1 MNTPSLPTSSSAIRL
16 LLPEFDASGQSAAA
30 FARARGIAVWRLHYA
45 LSRRSGKPRPP
56 ARPTRPSPRRTF
68 IPVHVVDS
76 TSPTVVTPLE
86 LVLAGGHRLRISAEF
101 DADHLRRVVGALSR
115 C

>member
-1 MNTPSLPTSSSAIRL
+1 MNTPNPSTSSSDIRL

-45 LSRRSGKPRPP
+45 LSRRSGKRPHTTP
-56 ARPTRPSPRRTF
+56 KPSPQRTF

-76 TSPTVVTPLE
+76 TSATIPTPLE
-86 LVLAGGHRLRISAEF
+86 LLLAGGHRLRISADC
-101 DADHLRRVVGALSR
+101 DAELLRRVVGALSR